1 MRPNRVLAL
10 LASRRYAARA
20 LIQLPP
26 NMRVIGVA
34 LDAEHR
40 EALDE
45 AMGLGIRNEH
55 ALKWLISWREE
66 WRTYPFLVVAC
77 ELTEMGSAAGGLA
90 RDWDAALTLGQAAV
104 ALFNAL
110 ATEAEPDISGPWVI
124 HLTEPRAR
132 DFNRILDRM
141 TSGR

>member
-1 MRPNRVLAL
+1 
-10 LASRRYAARA
+10 
-20 LIQLPP
+20 
-26 NMRVIGVA
+26 MRVIGVA

-90 RDWDAALTLGQAAV
+90 RDWDAALTLGREAAALFILLSASGTHRRQKAFLYV
-104 ALFNAL
+104 ALTPESRESEFESLFA
-110 ATEAEPDISGPWVI
+110 EAKYGSSGS
-124 HLTEPRAR
+124 A
-132 DFNRILDRM
+132 
-141 TSGR
+141 

>member
-1 MRPNRVLAL
+1 
-10 LASRRYAARA
+10 

-26 NMRVIGVA
+26 NIRAIGVA

-45 AMGLGIRNEH
+45 VMGLGIRNEH

-77 ELTEMGSAAGGLA
+77 ELTEKGSAAGGLA
-90 RDWDAALTLGQAAV
+90 RDWDAALTLSQAAV
-104 ALFNAL
+104 ALFNVF
-110 ATEAEPDISGPWVI
+110 ATQAGASVFSGWFI
-124 HLTEPRAR
+124 RLTEPREQ
-132 DFNRILDRM
+132 DFNRIL
-141 TSGR
+141 GEVKYGPPGNA